1 MMNNTMSLLSTVKRQ
16 PSLSAIVCF
25 ALVGMMC
32 SVGCASQAS
41 GSNEPRWI
49 SLFNGKDLKGW
60 HPKITGYDL
69 DDNFGNTFRVEDGVL
84 KVCYDQYEKF
94 DGRFGH
100 LFYETPFSHYRM
112 RVEYRFVG
120 EQTPGGPGW
129 AFRNSGI
136 MFHCQRP
143 KTMRKDQDF
152 PVSIE
157 AQMLGGNGTDDRS
170 TANVCTPGTHIVMK
184 DKLITQH
191 CTNSKSQT
199 YHGDQWVTME
209 IEVHGNG
216 KVRHFVNGQLVLEY
230 EQPQLDGSDA
240 DAKKLIKDG
249 NTMLREG
256 YVALQAESHPLEFRK
271 VELMPLEQ

>member
-1 MMNNTMSLLSTVKRQ
+1 MTAKQDRTPARQTLLRTLAVVMVGAICST
-16 PSLSAIVCF
+16 
-25 ALVGMMC
+25 
-32 SVGCASQAS
+32 GCASQAGKS
-41 GSNEPRWI
+41 AEGRWI

-69 DDNFGNTFRVEDGVL
+69 DDNFGNTFRVEDGLL
-84 KVCYDQYEKF
+84 KVRYDQYEKF
-94 DGRFGH
+94 DGKFGH

-136 MFHCQRP
+136 MFHCQSP
-143 KTMRKDQDF
+143 KSMRKDQDF

-157 AQMLGGNGTDDRS
+157 AQMLGGNGTDKRS
-170 TANVCTPGTHIVMK
+170 TANVCTPGTHIVMN
-184 DKLITQH
+184 DRLITQH
-191 CTNSKSQT
+191 CINSKSET

-216 KVRHFVNGQLVLEY
+216 KIRQLVNGEVVLEY
-230 EQPQLDGSDA
+230 ERPQLDDGDA

-249 NTMLREG
+249 NTTLGAG

-271 VELMPLEQ
+271 VELMPLEE

>member
-1 MMNNTMSLLSTVKRQ
+1 MTAKKDRTHAQQNLRRTLAV
-16 PSLSAIVCF
+16 V
-25 ALVGMMC
+25 LVGVMC
-32 SVGCASQAS
+32 SAGCASQADKS
-41 GSNEPRWI
+41 AEGRWI

-69 DDNFGNTFRVEDGVL
+69 DDNFGNTFRVEDGLL
-84 KVCYDQYEKF
+84 KVRYDQYEKF

-136 MFHCQRP
+136 MFHCQSPRS
-143 KTMRKDQDF
+143 MRKDQDF

-157 AQMLGGNGTDDRS
+157 AQMLGGNGTDERS
-170 TANVCTPGTHIVMK
+170 TANLCTPGTHIVMN
-184 DKLITQH
+184 DRLITQH
-191 CTNSKSQT
+191 CINSKSQT

-209 IEVHGNG
+209 IEVHGNE
-216 KVRHFVNGQLVLEY
+216 KIRHLVNGQVVLEY
-230 EQPQLDGSDA
+230 ERPQLDDGDA

-249 NTMLREG
+249 NTMLSGG

-271 VELMPLEQ
+271 VELMPLEE

>member
-1 MMNNTMSLLSTVKRQ
+1 MTAKQDRTPARQTLLRTLAVVMVGAICST
-16 PSLSAIVCF
+16 
-25 ALVGMMC
+25 
-32 SVGCASQAS
+32 GCASQAGKS
-41 GSNEPRWI
+41 AEGRWI

-69 DDNFGNTFRVEDGVL
+69 DDNFGNTFRVEDGLL
-84 KVCYDQYEKF
+84 KVRYDQYEKF
-94 DGRFGH
+94 DGKFGH

-136 MFHCQRP
+136 MFHCQSP
-143 KTMRKDQDF
+143 KSMRKDQDF

-157 AQMLGGNGTDDRS
+157 AQILGGNGTDNRS
-170 TANVCTPGTHIVMK
+170 TANVCTPGTHIVMN
-184 DKLITQH
+184 DRLITQH
-191 CTNSKSQT
+191 CINSKSET

-209 IEVHGNG
+209 IEVHGNE
-216 KVRHFVNGQLVLEY
+216 KIRQLVNGEVVLEY
-230 EQPQLDGSDA
+230 ERPQLDDGDA

-249 NTMLREG
+249 NTALGAG

-271 VELMPLEQ
+271 VELMPLEE